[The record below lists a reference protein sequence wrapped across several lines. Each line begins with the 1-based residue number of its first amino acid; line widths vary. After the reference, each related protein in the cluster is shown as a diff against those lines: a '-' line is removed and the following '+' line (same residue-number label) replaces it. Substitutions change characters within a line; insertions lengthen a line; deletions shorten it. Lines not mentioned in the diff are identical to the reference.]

1 MYRVVKKLKSL
12 KKPLRQLLYEKGNLH
27 ENVIKLRFE
36 LDRVQSDLDLDMFN
50 NDLRDKEA
58 TYVRAFMDA
67 LIMEE
72 RFLKQKSKVEWLR
85 VGDSNLTYFYKSVK
99 GRVNHNCIDVVTD
112 LARDVV
118 TNDGVPAAFVSR
130 YEAFLGQQ
138 GSCFLFDSQEL
149 FLNRLDSNQ
158 ALDMIKN
165 VTAKEVKDV
174 IFSMGNDKSPG
185 LDGYTACFFK
195 ES

>member
-58 TYVRAFMDA
+58 IYVRAFMDA

-72 RFLKQKSKVEWLR
+72 QFLKQKSKVEWLR
-85 VGDSNLTYFYKSVK
+85 VGDSNLTYFYKSGK
-99 GRVNHNCIDVVTD
+99 GRVNHNRIDVVTD
-112 LARDVV
+112 LAGDIV
-118 TNDGVPAAFVSR
+118 TGDGVPAAFVSH

-138 GSCFLFDSQEL
+138 GSCIPFDSQEL
-149 FLNRLDSNQ
+149 FLNRLDSN
-158 ALDMIKN
+158 
-165 VTAKEVKDV
+165 
-174 IFSMGNDKSPG
+174 
-185 LDGYTACFFK
+185 
-195 ES
+195 

>member
-1 MYRVVKKLKSL
+1 VVKKLKSL

-36 LDRVQSDLDLDMFN
+36 LDRVQSDLDLD
-50 NDLRDKEA
+50 
-58 TYVRAFMDA
+58 
-67 LIMEE
+67 IMQI
-72 RFLKQKSKVEWLR
+72 LKQKSKVEWLR

-99 GRVNHNCIDVVTD
+99 GRMNRNRIDVVTD
-112 LARDVV
+112 LAGDVV
-118 TNDGVPAAFVSR
+118 TGDDVPAAFVSH

-138 GSCFLFDSQEL
+138 GSCIPFDSQEL

-165 VTAKEVKDV
+165 VTTKEIKDA
-174 IFSMGNDKSPG
+174 IFLMGNDKSPG
-185 LDGYTACFFK
+185 PDRYTACFLRNHGILWRMMLFLLSK
-195 ES
+195 SSLLMANC